1 MLIRRPADIPSSE
14 ITPEPV
20 YLNRRQFIRAATGAA
35 FGMATGGLALGGSLR
50 AAEGARFAGQQEL
63 AGVRPGPFGTDEA
76 QNSYEDITGYNN
88 YYEFGLDKRDPS
100 RHAHALTTS
109 PWTINVEGH
118 VNKPAD
124 YHIEDLLK
132 GVTLEERVYR
142 LRCVEA
148 WSMVIPW
155 VGFPLSTLI
164 NRFQPT
170 SDAKFV
176 EFTTVLRPSEMPGV
190 RRPVLDWPY
199 VEGLRMDEAMHPLTI
214 LVVGLYGKTLLNQNG
229 APIRLMMPWKYGF
242 KSLKSIVRMRFTS
255 EQPRTAWNTSAPNE
269 YGFYANVNPSV
280 DHPRWSQKSERRIGR
295 FFRQETQMFNGYAEQ
310 VASLY
315 AGMDLSRN
323 F

>member
-1 MLIRRPADIPSSE
+1 MIRRPADIPSSE

-20 YLNRRQFIRAATGAA
+20 YLNRRQFIRGVTGAA
-35 FGMATGGLALGGSLR
+35 FGVATGGLALGGSLR
-50 AAEGARFAGQQEL
+50 AAEVAGFAGQQEL
-63 AGVRPGPFGTDEA
+63 SDVRPGPFGTDEA
-76 QNSYEDITGYNN
+76 QNSYKDITGYNN

-242 KSLKSIVRMRFTS
+242 KSLKSIVRMRFTR
-255 EQPRTAWNTSAPNE
+255 EQPRTAWNESAPRE